1 MVLDGCP
8 IYATANVGYLPREA
22 GLVVCSRA
30 RVLDRRS
37 MRSFVLPI
45 QGNEGTRFIA
55 GRSTAS
61 PSIATWQK
69 IRFGWDGIENV
80 FDRWDLTCIRL
91 RHHWVPHGEGQA
103 CRSRPA
109 GRV

>member
-1 MVLDGCP
+1 MVWTGAPSTLRRTL
-8 IYATANVGYLPREA
+8 ATRA
-22 GLVVCSRA
+22 GKRA
-30 RVLDRRS
+30 LCLLKAGVLDRRS

-55 GRSTAS
+55 GRSAAS

-80 FDRWDLTCIRL
+80 FDRWDLTRIRL
-91 RHHWVPHGEGQA
+91 RDHWVPHGEGQA
-103 CRSRPA
+103 GRSRP
-109 GRV
+109 